1 MNRELVVEPEAEA
14 EIDEASRWYDTQ
26 NPGLGTNFLRAV
38 GAALAVIQRNPF
50 QYQVIYREVRRAQ
63 LRRFPYGLI
72 YTVTEQEIIVAACVH
87 GRRSPESWQDRM

>member
-14 EIDEASRWYDTQ
+14 EIDEASRWYDLQ
-26 NPGLGTNFLRAV
+26 NPGLGADFLRAV

-50 QYQVIYREVRRAQ
+50 QYQVIYGEARRAQ

-72 YTVTEQEIIVAACVH
+72 YIVADPEIIVVACMH
-87 GRRSPESWQDRM
+87 GRRSPKRWQGRT